1 MLHLALCPAL
11 YSLPAHELP
20 FLAHSTLGHV
30 LSIAFLAGCDFPSLS
45 PSVTFSLH
53 FFYRQVLREVRRL
66 PAGKKV
72 SDVDG
77 DDNHESE
84 STGEDQGFEER
95 DNDDDDND
103 DDSLF
108 GSYSRN
114 RRRRAKNTSR
124 ESGTSS
130 TAAHEVSEGDDG
142 AGGDAVDTPPAD
154 GETVLQGFRRL
165 LWFWEEYYMRG
176 GRDRLS
182 LEFSTHVKFWAWK
195 RVIRLLCADDGS
207 PTSLVAVP
215 LRLPRSPYDT
225 VPPPPPRT
233 T

>member
-1 MLHLALCPAL
+1 M
-11 YSLPAHELP
+11 
-20 FLAHSTLGHV
+20 
-30 LSIAFLAGCDFPSLS
+30 
-45 PSVTFSLH
+45 
-53 FFYRQVLREVRRL
+53 
-66 PAGKKV
+66 
-72 SDVDG
+72 DG
-77 DDNHESE
+77 DDNDEAE
-84 STGEDQGFEER
+84 STGEEQGLEAR
-95 DNDDDDND
+95 GNNDDDVDD

-108 GSYSRN
+108 GSYSRI
-114 RRRRAKNTSR
+114 RRRRTNNT
-124 ESGTSS
+124 EGENGNDS
-130 TAAHEVSEGDDG
+130 TAAREAPGGDDG
-142 AGGDAVDTPPAD
+142 DAGDAGDTPPSAD

-207 PTSLVAVP
+207 PTSLVAAP

-225 VPPPPPRT
+225 VPPLPPRT